1 MTEPVLSD
9 EDEAT
14 LKLLERLI
22 EALTGKRFKFN
33 QVPEHL
39 KTGGRQAPRAS
50 FKLHV
55 KRSREVHETETLDY
69 RSKGQVVTEDGRTVD
84 FELNLYNSRSYYEKS
99 EISAEVSGT
108 FHDPLVINLDGEG
121 IDFGDK
127 TLRIDLD
134 LDGQVDAVK
143 WLKNGSGFL
152 ALDKN
157 ANGTVDDGSELFGPE
172 SGNGFGEL
180 NAYDGDAN
188 GVIDEN
194 DAVFNRLKVWTLD
207 AEGNATLIGLK
218 EAGVG
223 AIFLSYTQGQYHFK
237 NDDDAYARIK
247 ATGTYL
253 KETGQAMAIHEIDYK
268 I

>member
-1 MTEPVLSD
+1 MSRIVVDILPCTDTDYL
-9 EDEAT
+9 AF
-14 LKLLERLI
+14 LI
-22 EALTGKRFKFN
+22 KSQRDSA
-33 QVPEHL
+33 
-39 KTGGRQAPRAS
+39 
-50 FKLHV
+50 
-55 KRSREVHETETLDY
+55 LDY

-194 DAVFNRLKVWTLD
+194 DAVFNRLKVWTPR
-207 AEGNATLIGLK
+207 ATPH
-218 EAGVG
+218 
-223 AIFLSYTQGQYHFK
+223 LSASK
-237 NDDDAYARIK
+237 KPVSAPSS
-247 ATGTYL
+247 
-253 KETGQAMAIHEIDYK
+253 
-268 I
+268 